1 MKTLKIVDEADF
13 MLTEETRNDK
23 ALKPIDLDVL
33 AVCQYV
39 ANYKQLDYDRNGWF
53 ILPLARNAKIK
64 STSLQEYLKQWGVSV
79 SDDTVR
85 RSVNKLR
92 YLGYLEYKKGYYHG
106 HSDSQL
112 AEIKILKGTVSSL
125 IQSEANLTTVVSP
138 RYEDIAVATE
148 TNTESESETKT
159 KKESF
164 NKGTYRE
171 DDDKCSS
178 STYEEEQF
186 PDTSSTL
193 EEEPNDDLQEYVPDL
208 NQRSNVRSRV
218 RICGKDGS
226 PVLEQLL
233 IGYRWE
239 AIDVLPLL
247 GYLMKHQSEE
257 EYTAIF
263 KECCD
268 NDEDIATL
276 ATFCKNIGYT
286 PPQMEDKNQRQLRL
300 YNEWLLS
307 RKSDGSDIHIP
318 RPYLGVQ
325 DAAEQS
331 K

>member
-1 MKTLKIVDEADF
+1 MKTMKIVEEVDF

-23 ALKPIDLDVL
+23 SLKPIDLDVL

-112 AEIKILKGTVSSL
+112 AEIKILKGTASNL
-125 IQSEANLTTVVSP
+125 IQSEASLTNAVSP
-138 RYEDIAVATE
+138 RYEDIAVATY
-148 TNTESESETKT
+148 TNTESEPET

-164 NKGTYRE
+164 NIGTYRE
-171 DDDKCSS
+171 DDKCSS

-186 PDTSSTL
+186 PDTTSTL
-193 EEEPNDDLQEYVPDL
+193 AEEPIDDLQEYVSDPD
-208 NQRSNVRSRV
+208 QRSSVKSWVRA
-218 RICGKDGS
+218 CGKQGCT
-226 PVLEQLL
+226 VLDQLL
-233 IGYRWE
+233 IGYRWG

-247 GYLMKHQSEE
+247 VYLGEKPTDEV
-257 EYTAIF
+257 YTAISQ
-263 KECCD
+263 ECRN
-268 NDEDIATL
+268 NDKDLEDIARL
-276 ATFCKNIGYT
+276 CKSVGFT
-286 PPQMEDKNQRQLRL
+286 PTPESDKNQLQLFYTKLRAS
-300 YNEWLLS
+300 EMG
-307 RKSDGSDIHIP
+307 DGSDIPIP
-318 RPYLGVQ
+318 RP
-325 DAAEQS
+325 
-331 K
+331 

>member
-1 MKTLKIVDEADF
+1 MKTMKIVEEAEF

-39 ANYKQLDYDRNGWF
+39 ANYKQLDYDNDGWF
-53 ILPLARNAKIK
+53 ILPLARNTKIK
-64 STSLQEYLKQWGVSV
+64 SKSLQEYLKQWGVSV

-112 AEIKILKGTVSSL
+112 AEIKILKGTFSNL
-125 IQSEANLTTVVSP
+125 IQSEASLTNAVSQ
-138 RYEDIAVATE
+138 RYEDIAVATY
-148 TNTESESETKT
+148 TNTESDTKT

-164 NKGTYRE
+164 NIGTYRE

-178 STYEEEQF
+178 STCEEEQF
-186 PDTSSTL
+186 PDTSSTF
-193 EEEPNDDLQEYVPDL
+193 EEEPDNDLQEYVPDPD
-208 NQRSNVRSRV
+208 QRSNVRSWV

-239 AIDVLPLL
+239 VIDVLPLL

-286 PPQMEDKNQRQLRL
+286 PPLMEDKNQRQLRL

-307 RKSDGSDIHIP
+307 RKGDRSDNHIP
-318 RPYLGVQ
+318 RQYVGDQ

>member
-1 MKTLKIVDEADF
+1 MKTMKIVEEVDF

-112 AEIKILKGTVSSL
+112 AEIKILKGTVSNL
-125 IQSEANLTTVVSP
+125 IQSEVNLTTVVSP
-138 RYEDIAVATE
+138 RYEDIAVATY
-148 TNTESESETKT
+148 TNTESESEPET

-164 NKGTYRE
+164 NIGTYRE
-171 DDDKCSS
+171 DDKCSS

-193 EEEPNDDLQEYVPDL
+193 AEEPIDDLQEYVSDPD
-208 NQRSNVRSRV
+208 QRSSVKSWVRA
-218 RICGKDGS
+218 CGKQGS
-226 PVLEQLL
+226 SILDQLL

-247 GYLMKHQSEE
+247 GYLTKHQSEE

-276 ATFCKNIGYT
+276 TTFCKNIGYT
-286 PPQMEDKNQRQLRL
+286 PPQVEDWNQLQLRH
-300 YNEWLLS
+300 YNEWFLS
-307 RKSDGSDIHIP
+307 RKGDGSDNHIP
-318 RPYLGVQ
+318 RQYIGDQ
-325 DAAEQS
+325 DAAEHNR
-331 K
+331 

>member
-1 MKTLKIVDEADF
+1 MKTMKIVDEADF

-85 RSVNKLR
+85 RSINKLR

-112 AEIKILKGTVSSL
+112 AEIKILKGTVSNL
-125 IQSEANLTTVVSP
+125 IQSEASLTSTVSP
-138 RYEDIAVATE
+138 RYEDIAVATY
-148 TNTESESETKT
+148 TNTESETKT
-159 KKESF
+159 KEESF
-164 NKGTYRE
+164 NIGTYRGG
-171 DDDKCSS
+171 DDKCSS
-178 STYEEEQF
+178 STCEEEQYL
-186 PDTSSTL
+186 DTSSTL
-193 EEEPNDDLQEYVPDL
+193 EEEHNDDLQEYVPDL
-208 NQRSNVRSRV
+208 NQRSNVRSWL

-226 PVLEQLL
+226 PVLDQLL

-263 KECCD
+263 KECWD

-276 ATFCKNIGYT
+276 NTFCKNIGYT

-307 RKSDGSDIHIP
+307 RKGDRSDNHIP
-318 RPYLGVQ
+318 RQYVGDQ

>member
-1 MKTLKIVDEADF
+1 MKTLKIVEEVDF

-23 ALKPIDLDVL
+23 ALKPIDLNVL

-39 ANYKQLDYDRNGWF
+39 ANYKQLDYDKDGWF

-64 STSLQEYLKQWGVSV
+64 STSLQAYLKQWGVSV

-85 RSVNKLR
+85 RSVNKLC
-92 YLGYLEYKKGYYHG
+92 YLGYLEYKKGYYHS

-112 AEIKILKGTVSSL
+112 AEIKILKGTVSNL

-138 RYEDIAVATE
+138 RYEDIAVTTE
-148 TNTESESETKT
+148 TNTESESKT

-164 NKGTYRE
+164 NIGTYRE

-178 STYEEEQF
+178 STCEEEPF

-193 EEEPNDDLQEYVPDL
+193 EEEPINDLQEYVSDPDL
-208 NQRSNVRSRV
+208 RSCVMGWVRT
-218 RICGKDGS
+218 CGKQGS
-226 PVLEQLL
+226 SILDQLL
-233 IGYRWE
+233 VGYHWG

-247 GYLMKHQSEE
+247 GYLKKHQSEE

-263 KECCD
+263 QECRD

-276 ATFCKNIGYT
+276 TTFCKNIGYT
-286 PPQMEDKNQRQLRL
+286 PPQVEDKKQRQLRQ

-307 RKSDGSDIHIP
+307 RKGDGSDNHIP
-318 RPYLGVQ
+318 RP
-325 DAAEQS
+325 
-331 K
+331 

>member
-1 MKTLKIVDEADF
+1 MKTLKIVEEVDF

-23 ALKPIDLDVL
+23 ALKPIDLNVL

-85 RSVNKLR
+85 RSVNKLC
-92 YLGYLEYKKGYYHG
+92 YLGYLEYKKGYYHS

-112 AEIKILKGTVSSL
+112 AEIKILKGTVSNL

-138 RYEDIAVATE
+138 RYEDIAVTTE
-148 TNTESESETKT
+148 TNTESESKT

-164 NKGTYRE
+164 NIGTYRE

-178 STYEEEQF
+178 STCEEEQF
-186 PDTSSTL
+186 PDTLSTL
-193 EEEPNDDLQEYVPDL
+193 EEEPIDDLQEYISDPG
-208 NQRSNVRSRV
+208 QRSSVMGWVRT
-218 RICGKDGS
+218 CGKQGS
-226 PVLEQLL
+226 SILDQLL
-233 IGYRWE
+233 VGYHWG

-247 GYLMKHQSEE
+247 GYLKKHQSEE
-257 EYTAIF
+257 EYTVIYQ
-263 KECCD
+263 ECRN

-276 ATFCKNIGYT
+276 TTFCKNIGYI
-286 PPQMEDKNQRQLRL
+286 PPQVEDRNQLQLRQ

-307 RKSDGSDIHIP
+307 RTCDGSDIPIP
-318 RPYLGVQ
+318 SP
-325 DAAEQS
+325 
-331 K
+331 

>member
-1 MKTLKIVDEADF
+1 MKTLKIVEEADF

-112 AEIKILKGTVSSL
+112 AEIKILKGTVSNL

-138 RYEDIAVATE
+138 RYEDIAVATY
-148 TNTESESETKT
+148 TNTESETKT

-164 NKGTYRE
+164 NIGTYRE
-171 DDDKCSS
+171 GDDKCSF
-178 STYEEEQF
+178 STCEEEQF
-186 PDTSSTL
+186 PDTLSTL
-193 EEEPNDDLQEYVPDL
+193 AEEPIDYLQEYVSDPD
-208 NQRSNVRSRV
+208 QRSSVRSWV
-218 RICGKDGS
+218 RTCGKQGS
-226 PVLEQLL
+226 SILDQLL
-233 IGYRWE
+233 VGYHWG

-247 GYLMKHQSEE
+247 VYLGENPTDE
-257 EYTAIF
+257 VYTAISQ
-263 KECCD
+263 ECRN
-268 NDEDIATL
+268 NDKDLEDIAR
-276 ATFCKNIGYT
+276 FCKNIGYT
-286 PPQMEDKNQRQLRL
+286 PPQVEDWNQLQLRH

-307 RKSDGSDIHIP
+307 RKGDGSDNHIP
-318 RPYLGVQ
+318 RHYIGDQ

>member
-1 MKTLKIVDEADF
+1 MKIVEEAEF
-13 MLTEETRNDK
+13 MLTEETKNDK

-33 AVCQYV
+33 TVCQYV
-39 ANYKQLDYDRNGWF
+39 ANYKQLDYDNDGWF

-92 YLGYLEYKKGYYHG
+92 YLGYLEYKKGYHHG

-112 AEIKILKGTVSSL
+112 AEIKILKGTVSNL
-125 IQSEANLTTVVSP
+125 IQSKVSLTSVVSP
-138 RYEDIAVATE
+138 RYEDIAVATY

-164 NKGTYRE
+164 NIGTYRE

-178 STYEEEQF
+178 STCEEEQY

-193 EEEPNDDLQEYVPDL
+193 EEEPDDDLQEYVPDL
-208 NQRSNVRSRV
+208 NQRSNVKSWV

-226 PVLEQLL
+226 PVLDQLL

-239 AIDVLPLL
+239 AIDILPLL

-263 KECCD
+263 KECSD

-286 PPQMEDKNQRQLRL
+286 PPQMEDRNQRQLRL

-307 RKSDGSDIHIP
+307 RKGDGSDNHIP
-318 RPYLGVQ
+318 RQYVGNQ